1 MAIAVNNTPNWE
13 PVTAGQP
20 GVAGSTNQ
28 FLLGHSASFIG
39 TGGTLASQQ
48 ATAAPFYTNTN
59 GQYIAQN
66 IVTASNQNSID
77 YVKLQLAT
85 VGGSPTLSL
94 IPPLTLSLYADGGGV
109 PTGSALVSTSVTNMY
124 VYSAPTWVT
133 IPLPI
138 SGIGSNTLF
147 HLVTSPVGTATNYY
161 AWHQSNQTSGTFLSS
176 NGTNWTSQTYG
187 LTYQVF
193 YNSAASASSFPVQ
206 FIYEDGGAR
215 LIQLQYDPKTNL
227 PTSIIESTVAAITN
241 GTAIYSSRTISYN
254 SGGRVIG
261 VS

>member
-1 MAIAVNNTPNWE
+1 MALATHNTPNWT
-13 PVTAGQP
+13 PATAGQP

-48 ATAAPFYTNTN
+48 ATAAPAYTSTT

-94 IPPLTLSLYADGGGV
+94 IPPLTLSLFADGGGV
-109 PTGSALVSTSVTNMY
+109 PTGSALVSTSVTSMY

-138 SGIGSNTLF
+138 SGIGSSTLF
-147 HLVTSPVGTATNYY
+147 HLVISPVGTATNYY
-161 AWHQSNQTSGTFLSS
+161 VWHQSNQTSGAFLST
-176 NGTNWTSQTYG
+176 NGVNWTSQTYG
-187 LTYQVF
+187 LTYQIF
-193 YNSAASASSFPVQ
+193 YNSATTNASFPVQ

-215 LIQLQYDPKTNL
+215 LIQIQYDPNTML
-227 PTSIIESTVAAITN
+227 PTSIIESTTAAITG
-241 GTAIYSSRTISYN
+241 GTAIYSSRTLSYN
-254 SGGRVIG
+254 SGGRIIG